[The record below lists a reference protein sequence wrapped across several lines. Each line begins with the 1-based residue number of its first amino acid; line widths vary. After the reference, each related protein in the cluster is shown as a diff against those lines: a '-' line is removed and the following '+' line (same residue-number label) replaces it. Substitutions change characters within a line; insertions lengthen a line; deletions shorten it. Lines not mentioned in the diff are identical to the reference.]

1 MSKLVTAGENRK
13 TRGNGPVKEIGL
25 GKSEKETTR
34 KISELGG
41 KGKRLAEAQEVVG
54 LVGETDETAGEAA
67 DAALPA
73 DGLLAFFLEFQ
84 ADVDGAFLLIALDLL
99 GLVRFVSF
107 KLFELFNA

>member
-1 MSKLVTAGENRK
+1 MPGLIKLVTAGENRK

-25 GKSEKETTR
+25 GESEKETTR

-67 DAALPA
+67 DAALQA

-84 ADVDGAFLLIALDLL
+84 AHVDCAFPFIPLDLRAL
-99 GLVRFVSF
+99 ARFYSVN
-107 KLFELFNA
+107 LL